1 MQSTTP
7 APNHDTTPPPSSA
20 SPVSSVLARAA
31 LDNGVSFEDVAA
43 YLQSGRSQ
51 KEITL

>member
-1 MQSTTP
+1 MQSTRP
-7 APNHDTTPPPSSA
+7 APESESPPPSSA

-43 YLQSGRSQ
+43 YLQHGRSQ